1 MLLWMKVF
9 LWAACVTVVHVI
21 PRYQMFNRRNYR
33 FLCAA
38 GFTKGKRWC
47 WKGSYYVKSGS
58 WDESITKQTCNF
70 FPLKYVGVIFS
81 FVLKGTGV
89 TVFKLEESYKSCSF
103 TPLFVSPEDPSPPNT
118 PNPVTARE
126 LTLSLHDK
134 QNTDSFPSSLSPS
147 FPSLFALLC
156 VLKQIQQ
163 TKKMWLFYRPL
174 HKNALQRCCATIDVH
189 KDFVLFSG
197 LFLFWQNQR
206 KVRFPKGR
214 PAAAASTDDI
224 RAEDG

>member
-47 WKGSYYVKSGS
+47 WKGSYYVKSGF

-70 FPLKYVGVIFS
+70 FPLKYLGVIFS
-81 FVLKGTGV
+81 FVLKGTGG

-103 TPLFVSPEDPSPPNT
+103 TPLFVSPEDPPPPPPPN
-118 PNPVTARE
+118 PSYGAR
-126 LTLSLHDK
+126 THTFSPWQTKHWFISFISLSL
-134 QNTDSFPSSLSPS
+134 
-147 FPSLFALLC
+147 PSLPLC
-156 VLKQIQQ
+156 PPMCVETDPANK
-163 TKKMWLFYRPL
+163 
-174 HKNALQRCCATIDVH
+174 KNAIILQT
-189 KDFVLFSG
+189 S
-197 LFLFWQNQR
+197 
-206 KVRFPKGR
+206 P
-214 PAAAASTDDI
+214 
-224 RAEDG
+224 